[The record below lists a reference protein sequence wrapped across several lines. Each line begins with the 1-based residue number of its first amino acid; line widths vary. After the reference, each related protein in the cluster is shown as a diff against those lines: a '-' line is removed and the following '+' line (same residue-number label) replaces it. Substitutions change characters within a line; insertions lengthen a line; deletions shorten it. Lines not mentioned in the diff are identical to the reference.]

1 MQSTQGDP
9 PFKTAGKKIH
19 KFAIGQY
26 LQLLLSGD
34 ALNVFAEILPPIP
47 RLNKA
52 SNVASVIIQ
61 PY

>member
-9 PFKTAGKKIH
+9 PFETAGKKCLN
-19 KFAIGQY
+19 
-26 LQLLLSGD
+26 LQANICSCSYVVMPSFD
-34 ALNVFAEILPPIP
+34 EILPPIP
-47 RLNKA
+47 PLNKA